1 VTLVVEEAQTQQG
14 QVGEVPESALPQL
27 AAWRVRAGAFAV
39 DVFPGAAVVAT
50 MALVSTALPA
60 RGVWWWVCI
69 VVLGLAILLLLANR
83 TVLPA
88 LTGWSL
94 GRGLFGTVVTRR
106 DGAATEPWFLLL
118 RDVAHLIDT
127 ASMFV
132 GWLWPLWDSRRRTF
146 ADMLLRTEVRRVESD
161 ARPATV
167 RRWAAVAMLI
177 AAYVCISGAAVSVIV
192 VSGQDRAIKRTREQ
206 IVVQGPKMV
215 AQMLTY
221 DPTTLQV
228 DFTHALSLTT
238 DSYRRTLKNQQDTVQ
253 KGKPVVNEY
262 WPIASAIESATPHR
276 ATMLLFMQGRRGVG
290 PDQRYISATVR
301 VTFVE
306 DHDAH
311 WLVDDLTVV
320 TKTKPARSGK

>member
-167 RRWAAVAMLI
+167 RRMMSRTVTVKTDKARRDLGYAPE
-177 AAYVCISGAAVSVIV
+177 VSVEEGATKKPCHE
-192 VSGQDRAIKRTREQ
+192 VSCHNARA
-206 IVVQGPKMV
+206 
-215 AQMLTY
+215 LTCSR
-221 DPTTLQV
+221 V
-228 DFTHALSLTT
+228 WHAAKEL
-238 DSYRRTLKNQQDTVQ
+238 
-253 KGKPVVNEY
+253 
-262 WPIASAIESATPHR
+262 
-276 ATMLLFMQGRRGVG
+276 
-290 PDQRYISATVR
+290 
-301 VTFVE
+301 
-306 DHDAH
+306 
-311 WLVDDLTVV
+311 
-320 TKTKPARSGK
+320 